1 LRVAIT
7 ISGKGRFQPQKFGY
21 AGVVRNP
28 LYWAYGDARE
38 ERTSRHKP
46 MHIHPVGDLSAS
58 ENYA

>member
-28 LYWAYGDARE
+28 PCWAYGDARKE
-38 ERTSRHKP
+38 HITTEAEQ
-46 MHIHPVGDLSAS
+46 IHPVGDLSAS
-58 ENYA
+58 KNYA